1 MITLTDI
8 LSNFGDVIE
17 LNYSRMNTNEITE
30 IIADHK
36 GWCPYNIRKISNRR
50 FGLSL
55 TSLDG
60 GYTGIPDLD
69 SLREY
74 NIINSTEY
82 TESDFKTRTPLVDAI
97 PGLTEILDDW
107 GDELGR
113 SHFLKL
119 KAGGFFPPHRD
130 NGLSLPTP
138 YFRILIPISGFGVN
152 QMKWIQEDKILQF
165 EVGRAYFVN
174 TTKIH
179 SVFSFVDDCV
189 MIVLNVAATERSLQK
204 ICYRA
209 AIK

>member
-17 LNYSRMNTNEITE
+17 LNYSKMDTNAISTLIT
-30 IIADHK
+30 DHSN
-36 GWCPYNIRKISNRR
+36 WCPYNIRKISNRR

-60 GYTGIPDLD
+60 GYSGVPDLD

-82 TESDFKTRTPLVDAI
+82 TESDFKTRTPIVDSI

-107 GDELGR
+107 GDDLGR

-119 KAGGFFPPHRD
+119 NAGGFFPPHRD
-130 NGLSLPTP
+130 NGLMLPTP
-138 YFRILIPISGFGVN
+138 YFRILIPISKFGVN
-152 QMKWIQEDKILQF
+152 HMKWIQEDKILQF
-165 EVGRAYFVN
+165 ELGRAYFVN

-189 MIVLNVAATERSLQK
+189 MIVLNIAATERSLQK
-204 ICYRA
+204 ICHRA